1 MAGVT
6 LPDLTD
12 LDIIGDVNLEGSP
25 ESEEDSSIGPD
36 AVTTLGSWT
45 YDNVAAQA
53 ALSISGNNVR
63 YTDPV
68 TPSAS
73 DGECTVT
80 DSLNWGAPESP
91 GSACWDYVPIIHAD
105 GTLRIEDGD
114 NGQGLLLVDGDLYL
128 SGDFHFYGLVVVK
141 GRTILDNEAKI
152 TGGLIAG
159 NRGISGLRTELNDSS
174 SVQYSAC
181 AVARAT
187 AGLAGIERLPGRSWF
202 EIS

>member
-1 MAGVT
+1 MT

-152 TGGLIAG
+152 TGGLIGG